1 VFNRSTSHSRIGL
14 VSAAVVAL
22 LVLSAG
28 SVAADTTP
36 GGDGTFTQNGTSAEA
51 YSGGCTPNGNDTT
64 TCWDAGLSVFVG
76 KMSDSVSGVSHGSQ
90 LCANT
95 SSYTFDDLTGDVV
108 GVPTYEF
115 GCKVDL
121 PSGTLAVGRNLTSLA
136 LRATTI
142 SIEQY
147 TCDDEGNCEEGSS
160 RNVTVAGTWTGVGP
174 TSSSKSR
181 SSGDDGTCRYAD
193 SGKGSSREAS
203 FVGSLGGLSIGTDGY
218 ASLSN
223 GKFSYRSRCSEI

>member
-1 VFNRSTSHSRIGL
+1 MFHRSISRSRFGL

-36 GGDGTFTQNGTSAEA
+36 GGDGTFTQNGTSGEA
-51 YSGGCTPNGNDTT
+51 YSGSCTPNGNGTT
-64 TCWDAGLSVFVG
+64 ACWDAGLSVFVG
-76 KMSDSVSGVSHGSQ
+76 KMSDSFSGVSHGSQ
-90 LCANT
+90 VCAN
-95 SSYTFDDLTGDVV
+95 SSTYTFDDVTGDVV
-108 GVPTYEF
+108 GEPIYES
-115 GCKVDL
+115 GCQVDL
-121 PSGTLAVGRNLTSLA
+121 PNGTLTVGKNLTSIA

-147 TCDDEGNCEEGSS
+147 TCDDEGTCEEGSS

-174 TSSSKSR
+174 TYSSKSR
-181 SSGDDGTCRYAD
+181 SSSDDGTCRYND
-193 SGKGSSREAS
+193 SGRGSSREAS

-223 GKFSYRSRCSEI
+223 GKFSFRSRCSEI